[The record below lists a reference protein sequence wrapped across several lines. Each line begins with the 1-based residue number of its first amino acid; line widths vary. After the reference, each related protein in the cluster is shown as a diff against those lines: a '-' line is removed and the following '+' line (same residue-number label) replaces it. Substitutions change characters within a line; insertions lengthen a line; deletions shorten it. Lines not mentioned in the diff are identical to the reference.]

1 MLMVKEWSSKQH
13 LIITVMKVKELIEEL
28 KKLPENTSV
37 FVRGE
42 EGLGV
47 PILTY
52 TAGNL
57 FIETEEEED

>member
-1 MLMVKEWSSKQH
+1 
-13 LIITVMKVKELIEEL
+13 MKVKELIEEL

-42 EGLGV
+42 EGLGMPV
-47 PILTY
+47 LTY

-57 FIETEEEED
+57 FIETEEDEED

>member
-1 MLMVKEWSSKQH
+1 
-13 LIITVMKVKELIEEL
+13 MKVKELIEEL

-42 EGLGV
+42 EGLGMPV
-47 PILTY
+47 ITY

-57 FIETEEEED
+57 FIETEEDEEE

>member
-1 MLMVKEWSSKQH
+1 
-13 LIITVMKVKELIEEL
+13 MKVKELIEEL

-42 EGLGV
+42 DGLGMPV
-47 PILTY
+47 LTY

-57 FIETEEEED
+57 YIGPEEDEEE